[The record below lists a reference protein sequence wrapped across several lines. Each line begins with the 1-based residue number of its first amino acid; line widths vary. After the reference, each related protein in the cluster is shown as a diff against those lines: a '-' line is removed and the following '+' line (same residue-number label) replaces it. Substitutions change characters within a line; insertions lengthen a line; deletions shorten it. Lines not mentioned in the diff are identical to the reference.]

1 MQSDETVDNFGSP
14 KTPFEAVIDS
24 LNNTTDLIRLTQ
36 QFGYLKKSRSEY
48 EAKAELV
55 LERPEQVV

>member
-1 MQSDETVDNFGSP
+1 MQSDETVENFGSP
-14 KTPFEAVIDS
+14 KTPFKAEIDS
-24 LNNTTDLIRLTQ
+24 LNNTTALIRLTQ
-36 QFGYLKKSRSEY
+36 QFGYLKKSRPEY